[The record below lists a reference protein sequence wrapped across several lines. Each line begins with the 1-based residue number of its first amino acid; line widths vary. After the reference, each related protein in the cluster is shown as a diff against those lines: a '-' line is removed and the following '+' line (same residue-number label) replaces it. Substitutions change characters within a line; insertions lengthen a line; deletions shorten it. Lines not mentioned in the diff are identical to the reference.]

1 MEASVQGLGFR
12 SLGFRSLG
20 FRSLGFR
27 VYFCEPG
34 LSLGFGLRG
43 AGLRSEVR
51 VCLWFRVQCRSGAAG
66 GLGLGF

>member
-20 FRSLGFR
+20 FR
-27 VYFCEPG
+27 VYFCV
-34 LSLGFGLRG
+34 GFGLRG